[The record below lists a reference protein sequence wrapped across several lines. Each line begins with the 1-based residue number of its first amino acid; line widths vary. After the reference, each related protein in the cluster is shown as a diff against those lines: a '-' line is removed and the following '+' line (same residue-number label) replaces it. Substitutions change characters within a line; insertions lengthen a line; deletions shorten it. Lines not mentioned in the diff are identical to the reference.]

1 MVKSFQNEKHHKKR
15 EIKIIRVDPIE
26 KMLIPVMNEELPKDI
41 TNLTNTISN
50 FLNSQKQLNEE
61 LKIIKPESNINS
73 FDNIK
78 NYNLIKNEED
88 NLYREIFF
96 TKKIFENDFENDNEE
111 IYYSPINENTEF
123 DELLNDLNEIFYKYL
138 EIMKKFKENF
148 KDGFNLF
155 NPKNKTYLIMDKK
168 KKDLI
173 TNLVKWKG
181 TKNISEALSL
191 SNKSLKRWIV
201 KGTQRKNGGGRKV
214 LDPEMESKLLIWIEN
229 QKKLGIKLNGTSIK
243 KKAKMLS
250 KFKSFLASKGW
261 FEKFKKKNHISLKF
275 QK

>member
-1 MVKSFQNEKHHKKR
+1 MVKTIKKEKQHKKR

-41 TNLTNTISN
+41 STLIKTISN
-50 FLNSQKQLNEE
+50 FLNCQKILNEE
-61 LKIIKPESNINS
+61 LKIQKADPDINS
-73 FDNIK
+73 CDNFK

-88 NLYREIFF
+88 NLYQEIFF
-96 TKKIFENDFENDNEE
+96 SKKIFENDFENDNEE
-111 IYYSPINENTEF
+111 IYYSPINEITEL
-123 DELLNDLNEIFYKYL
+123 DELLIELKEIYYKYL
-138 EIMKKFKENF
+138 EIMRKFKDNF

-155 NPKNKTYLIMDKK
+155 NPKNKTYLIMDKT

-173 TNLVKWKG
+173 TSLVKWKG
-181 TKNISEALSL
+181 TKKISEALSL
-191 SNKSLKRWIV
+191 SNKSLKRWII

-214 LDPEMESKLLIWIEN
+214 LDPEMENKLLIWIEN

-250 KFKSFLASKGW
+250 KFKSFLASKIILLINI
-261 FEKFKKKNHISLKF
+261 FYYYY
-275 QK
+275 